1 MDTPRLPE
9 VVREK
14 VSRVR
19 DGRFACAL
27 IFDREFSPE
36 EIARF
41 RSLRSEEQPT
51 ASDFEISGRV
61 IRYDCPE
68 AEEAR
73 WRLAAEIFMVRA
85 FRDAPSRPSPHATDG
100 RRAGPRPRAGPG

>member
-1 MDTPRLPE
+1 MEISGSPE

-14 VSRVR
+14 VSRLAG
-19 DGRFACAL
+19 GRFSCAL

-41 RSLRSEEQPT
+41 RSSGSEGSPA

-68 AEEAR
+68 SEEAR
-73 WRLAAEIFMVRA
+73 WRLAVEIFLVRA
-85 FRDAPSRPSPHATDG
+85 FRNAAARPALEGGRSRRRSPAD
-100 RRAGPRPRAGPG
+100 PR

>member
-1 MDTPRLPE
+1 MEMPRPPE

-19 DGRFACAL
+19 EGRFACAL
-27 IFDREFSPE
+27 IFDREFSAE

-41 RSLRSEEQPT
+41 RTLRSEEAPGPG
-51 ASDFEISGRV
+51 DFEISGRV

-73 WRLAAEIFMVRA
+73 WRLAAEILLVRS
-85 FRDAPSRPSPHATDG
+85 FREAPGRPSPLDG
-100 RRAGPRPRAGPG
+100 RRGGPRPPAEPR